1 MVPLQLLLAPCNRT
15 LGGTA
20 DAAAVASHG
29 YGLLLLADVLEELLG
44 AGELPAIDGLG
55 GLAGV
60 LERNTEV
67 RPAGASRLRR
77 GDLSCSVPNLNM
89 RETAVSLCSWEP
101 TSTCVAMRAKFSST
115 SRRPSSKVVQMGFR
129 GVVRVREHQFR
140 RGHSP
145 SCLVVDASMST
156 GCEVRGG
163 RGDGRNFGAKDRFSR
178 LGLCGQLGSA
188 RAQCGMSWCLRR

>member
-20 DAAAVASHG
+20 DAAAVTSHG
-29 YGLLLLADVLEELLG
+29 DGLLLLADVLEELLG

-89 RETAVSLCSWEP
+89 RETAVSLSSWEP
-101 TSTCVAMRAKFSST
+101 TSTCVAMRAKFPPPVVVHRQKLCKWGFGASFVFVGINFAGST
-115 SRRPSSKVVQMGFR
+115 HHLVWLSMQVCRL
-129 GVVRVREHQFR
+129 VVRFGVGLVMVEILAPKTDFR
-140 RGHSP
+140 
-145 SCLVVDASMST
+145 D
-156 GCEVRGG
+156 
-163 RGDGRNFGAKDRFSR
+163 
-178 LGLCGQLGSA
+178 
-188 RAQCGMSWCLRR
+188 